1 MDFFK
6 KHIEAIIGVVIFVAT
21 IIFLLLYLG
30 LYKPV
35 PIPPEEGIVMDF
47 GGSGNGTPDPGPARI
62 TPTKPKPQNNSSQ
75 SPSVSN
81 MTQDFEE
88 SVSVPSN
95 PNNVDTEEQTENN
108 TAEEAEEETVVQEE
122 ENQSTQSVSNF
133 NWGQTSN
140 SNAAGN
146 GSGNPGSGGDGS
158 SAGSGG
164 GSGEGS
170 GNVSGNGWSLGGRS
184 AESLPT
190 PIVTNCD
197 GYVIVIIEVDQTG
210 KVVNAYAKPGGC
222 TACESNCIN
231 KAVASAKSA
240 RFNSDPSAKVRQTG
254 SITYNFRP
262 E

>member
-1 MDFFK
+1 
-6 KHIEAIIGVVIFVAT
+6 
-21 IIFLLLYLG
+21 
-30 LYKPV
+30 
-35 PIPPEEGIVMDF
+35 MDF
-47 GGSGNGTPDPGPARI
+47 GGSGNGVIDPGPARV
-62 TPTKPKPQNNSSQ
+62 TPNKPKPQNNSSQ
-75 SPSVSN
+75 APSVSN

-88 SVSVPSN
+88 AVSVPSN
-95 PNNVDTEEQTENN
+95 PNPVDTEEQTENN
-108 TAEEAEEETVVQEE
+108 TPEEEIVVSEK

-133 NWGQTSN
+133 NWGQTSD
-140 SNAAGN
+140 SNAAGD

-158 SAGSGG
+158 TAGSGG
-164 GSGEGS
+164 GDGEGS

-190 PIVTNCD
+190 PIVANCD
-197 GYVIVIIEVDQTG
+197 GYVIVIIEVNQSG

-240 RFNSDPSAKVRQTG
+240 RFNADPSAKVRQSG